1 MWGLVLVQM
10 IEVRSDA
17 DLRTTPEP
25 RMQHFP
31 FGLVNPPGWGL
42 GLSGWGL
49 GSWVWGSGFQVE
61 SSGVQ
66 GSGFIV
72 QG

>member
-25 RMQHFP
+25 SMQHFP
-31 FGLVNPPGWGL
+31 FGLVYPPGRRL
-42 GLSGWGL
+42 GFR
-49 GSWVWGSGFQVE
+49 VWGSESKVEGSDFRGAGFRLQR
-61 SSGVQ
+61 
-66 GSGFIV
+66 
-72 QG
+72 